1 MWFTCQPLLVS
12 SSIFANQYIWKRPW
26 CWEVLGAGG
35 EGDNRGWD
43 GWMASPTR
51 WTWVWINSRSWWWTG
66 RPGVL
71 RFMGSQRVGHDWATE
86 LNWHDSIL
94 GVDPLQMSGVLC
106 PRLLFWCLTCTLLLP
121 WPAHPLS
128 VLSLCPWVYPMTS
141 VSPARDLEQQ
151 NESPHLIISHLRGI
165 TILHCLIL
173 NSLRAINLYGNYG
186 FFKTED
192 GVQILF
198 QFVVEGW
205 KLLYPLN
212 DCLANQFSSLLS
224 HVTPLSSTINC
235 YRKKHYCKTYYYYTS

>member
-26 CWEVLGAGG
+26 CWEGLGAGG
-35 EGDNRGWD
+35 KGDNRGWD
-43 GWMASPTR
+43 GWMASPTQ
-51 WTWVWINSRSWWWTG
+51 WTWVWVNSRSWWWPG

-94 GVDPLQMSGVLC
+94 EVDPLQMSGVLC
-106 PRLLFWCLTCTLLLP
+106 PRLLFWCLTCTLLMP

-224 HVTPLSSTINC
+224 RVTPLSSTINC